1 MQVAEHNITDWK
13 LNKTEIDALVRLT
26 KQEMKN
32 SSGDKASELF
42 YGILAGKLLIM
53 KNTED
58 S

>member
-1 MQVAEHNITDWK
+1 MKVTEHNITDWK
-13 LNKTEIDALVRLT
+13 LNNTELDALIQLT

-32 SSGDKASELF
+32 SSGDKATELF

-53 KNTED
+53 KNSED